1 MNVSKFLITSAS
13 ALAIV
18 GTVGFAVAQTGNA
31 QTGPTTTPSNDA
43 ITNPTMGATGN
54 TQTSPMPA
62 APMQADTSVAPASP
76 MVNAETSMTPERMP
90 QADRN

>member
-18 GTVGFAVAQTGNA
+18 GTVGFAVAQTS
-31 QTGPTTTPSNDA
+31 TPSSDA
-43 ITNPTMGATGN
+43 VTNPTTDATVN
-54 TQTSPMPA
+54 MQA
-62 APMQADTSVAPASP
+62 APVPAP
-76 MVNAETSMTPERMP
+76 ETSMTTEREP

>member
-1 MNVSKFLITSAS
+1 MNISKFLITSAS

-18 GTVGFAVAQTGNA
+18 GTVGFAVAQTS
-31 QTGPTTTPSNDA
+31 TPSSDA
-43 ITNPTMGATGN
+43 LTNPTAAEATA
-54 TQTSPMPA
+54 TMPAAPMPA

-76 MVNAETSMTPERMP
+76 MVNPETSLTPEREP

>member
-18 GTVGFAVAQTGNA
+18 GTVGFAVAQTG
-31 QTGPTTTPSNDA
+31 TTSSDTV
-43 ITNPTMGATGN
+43 TNPTTDATVN
-54 TQTSPMPA
+54 MQAAPMPA
-62 APMQADTSVAPASP
+62 PEVMPASP
-76 MVNAETSMTPERMP
+76 ETSMTTEREP

>member
-18 GTVGFAVAQTGNA
+18 GTVGFAVAQTS
-31 QTGPTTTPSNDA
+31 TPSSDA
-43 ITNPTMGATGN
+43 VTNPTTDATVN
-54 TQTSPMPA
+54 MQA
-62 APMQADTSVAPASP
+62 APVAAP
-76 MVNAETSMTPERMP
+76 ETSMTTEREP

>member
-18 GTVGFAVAQTGNA
+18 GTVGFAVAQTS
-31 QTGPTTTPSNDA
+31 TPSSDA
-43 ITNPTMGATGN
+43 LTNPTAAEATA
-54 TQTSPMPA
+54 TMPA
-62 APMQADTSVAPASP
+62 APMQAGTSVAPASP
-76 MVNAETSMTPERMP
+76 MVNAETSLTPERMP

>member
-1 MNVSKFLITSAS
+1 MNISKFLISSAS

-18 GTVGFAVAQTGNA
+18 GTVGFAVAQDG
-31 QTGPTTTPSNDA
+31 QTKTPNSDA
-43 ITNPTMGATGN
+43 LTNPTAAEATG
-54 TQTSPMPA
+54 TLPAAPMPA

-76 MVNAETSMTPERMP
+76 LVNAETSMTPEREP

>member
-18 GTVGFAVAQTGNA
+18 GTVGFAVAQTG
-31 QTGPTTTPSNDA
+31 TTSTPSSDA
-43 ITNPTMGATGN
+43 LTNPTAAEATV
-54 TQTSPMPA
+54 TMPAAPMPA

-76 MVNAETSMTPERMP
+76 LVNAETSMTTERMP

>member
-18 GTVGFAVAQTGNA
+18 GTVGFAVAQTDAG
-31 QTGPTTTPSNDA
+31 QTKTPNSDQL
-43 ITNPTMGATGN
+43 TNPKAGATADM
-54 TQTSPMPA
+54 QTAPMPA
-62 APMQADTSVAPASP
+62 SPMQADTSVAPASP
-76 MVNAETSMTPERMP
+76 MVNAETSLTPERMP